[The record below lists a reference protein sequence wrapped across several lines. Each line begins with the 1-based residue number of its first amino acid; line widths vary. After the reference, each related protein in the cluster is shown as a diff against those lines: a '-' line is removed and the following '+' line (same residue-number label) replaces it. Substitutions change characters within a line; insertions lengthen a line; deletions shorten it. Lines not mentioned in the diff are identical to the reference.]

1 MEFCKIK
8 EKIFKNLPV
17 VMLCIKI
24 SRISRSSSSGAADMA
39 PNTSFS
45 GQTSLE
51 IEYEQKYLVVNSLD
65 YNLNY

>member
-1 MEFCKIK
+1 
-8 EKIFKNLPV
+8 
-17 VMLCIKI
+17 MLCIKI

-51 IEYEQKYLVVNSLD
+51 IEYEQKYLVVNRLD